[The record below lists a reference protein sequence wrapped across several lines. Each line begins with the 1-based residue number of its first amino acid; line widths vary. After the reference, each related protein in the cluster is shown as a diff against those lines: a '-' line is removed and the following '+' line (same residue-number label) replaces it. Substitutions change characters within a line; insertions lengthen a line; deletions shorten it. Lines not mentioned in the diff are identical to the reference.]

1 VADDYC
7 WGGSTIFS
15 LANQSLFGD
24 TDYTFNVT
32 ASSASTALQFEGF
45 SIAGAW
51 LLDDV
56 SVNPSGVGVPDGGS
70 TVCLL
75 GFALLGL
82 TALRRKLIC

>member
-1 VADDYC
+1 MTTLG
-7 WGGSTIFS
+7 WLNHFQPG
-15 LANQSLFGD
+15 QSVVIRFTG
-24 TDYTFNVT
+24 YTFNVT
-32 ASSASTALQFEGF
+32 ASSPSTALQFEGF
-45 SIAGAW
+45 NIAGAW

-56 SVNPSGVGVPDGGS
+56 SVNPRGVGVPDGGS